1 MGRRCRRHES
11 GRTTDVDDSAGPR
24 IRQPRRRRRHPAER
38 HADLRRRAAGRT
50 LATTHAEIVAT
61 EITKKATKT
70 TKTTDD
76 LVVEIDAIG
85 TSGEGLARVGHRRVS
100 VPLTIP
106 GERVRVRL
114 ERAHEGH

>member
-38 HADLRRRAAGRT
+38 HSDLRCRAAGRT

-61 EITKKATKT
+61 EITKKA

-106 GERVRVRL
+106 GER
-114 ERAHEGH
+114 